1 MAILNETT
9 SNARRITKRRII
21 VPAAQRAQLRLTVDS
36 PFTLYHFE
44 QLFAVFKLRNST
56 ALAGHIIAIF
66 KNRSAQESLRA
77 FYKSEWLDIPM
88 HRIDTSLVILATP
101 EIADELERIGG
112 EGLGGVNK
120 SKTFRVIV
128 NYLAFV
134 HKLKKPKRAA

>member
-9 SNARRITKRRII
+9 SNARRITKRRIT

-101 EIADELERIGG
+101 EIADEL
-112 EGLGGVNK
+112 
-120 SKTFRVIV
+120 
-128 NYLAFV
+128 
-134 HKLKKPKRAA
+134 